1 MEGGILDSL
10 ALTNTASHL
19 RALDGNVIDILHV
32 NRAAGTACHIHFHN
46 RRLWTRAELG
56 PGYLASGTDEWG
68 RIRTTRPIQAVAGPP
83 SMARP

>member
-10 ALTNTASHL
+10 ALTSTASHL
-19 RALDGNVIDILHV
+19 RALDGNVIDVLHV

-46 RRLWTRAELG
+46 RRLWTR
-56 PGYLASGTDEWG
+56 GYLASGTDEWG
-68 RIRTTRPIQAVAGPP
+68 RKRTTRPIQAVAGPP